1 MDQHGLRPLLDGVPG
16 VRNACDLDLLLFFR
30 RHPRALLTSEQL
42 VAYVGY
48 GRDRVATSLDGL
60 IEGGL
65 LTRSQNP
72 SHAARLYELQIAGST
87 GGQLASLLKIACTR
101 EGRQNVLRQ
110 LKTGPG
116 PGSAGGS
123 RRIASVTRIVKAA

>member
-72 SHAARLYELQIAGST
+72 SHAARLYELQIAAT
-87 GGQLASLLKIACTR
+87 DGQLASLLKIAGTR

-116 PGSAGGS
+116 PTATVGS
-123 RRIASVTRIVKAA
+123 RRIASVTIVKAA